1 MDTSKLHELSDDEF
15 MQIQSAPVDEA
26 PVVTEAAQAAAA
38 VVIDEQNPL
47 AQEPVVNQPL
57 EEQTQELS
65 QEELDAQAAAAEPQL
80 DEHGQPVIPAASTT
94 VEEAPNYQV
103 MYESLTAP
111 IKANGK
117 DLVLSPDELRQLAQK
132 GANYTQKMQA
142 LAPHRKTLLM
152 LENNKLDAERLS
164 FLIDLDRKDP
174 AAIQKFLKESGL
186 NPLDIDT
193 DAEPTYKGGNH
204 TVSDEE
210 ANFKEA
216 LEVAESS
223 DSGKAILTDIH
234 KQWDQASKELLF
246 KQPGI
251 IDTMVSQL
259 DNGIYTRIVGEM
271 DRQRMI
277 GTLPAGFN
285 WLENYKHVGDQM
297 VATGKFSDLVAQ
309 DDQSRQTTLPVAA
322 APVATRVIAPKPQVA
337 PNAKAAAAAP
347 SRVAAAPA
355 KAVKNPLEMDDD
367 EFLKQFQNRL

>member
-1 MDTSKLHELSDDEF
+1 MDTSKLHELTDDEF
-15 MQIQSAPVDEA
+15 MQLQTAPVDEVPAVVEAA
-26 PVVTEAAQAAAA
+26 PVAAS
-38 VVIDEQNPL
+38 VIDEQNPL
-47 AQEPVVNQPL
+47 ATQEPAPVVVDEQPDD
-57 EEQTQELS
+57 QQLS

-80 DEHGQPVIPAASTT
+80 DEHGQPVVAAP
-94 VEEAPNYQV
+94 VVAEEAPNYQM

-117 DLVLSPDELRQLAQK
+117 DLVLSPEELRQLAQK

-164 FLIDLDRKDP
+164 FLIDLNRKDP
-174 AAIQKFLKESGL
+174 AAIQKFLKESGV

-193 DAEPTYKGGNH
+193 DAEPTYQGGNH
-204 TVSDEE
+204 TVTDEE
-210 ANFKEA
+210 ANFQEA
-216 LEVAESS
+216 LDSAKTTE
-223 DSGKAILTDIH
+223 SGKAIITDIAN
-234 KQWDQASKELLF
+234 QWDQASKELLF

-251 IDTMVSQL
+251 IDTMVTQL

-277 GTLPAGFN
+277 GNLPIGN
-285 WLENYKHVGDQM
+285 SWLQNYKDVGDQM
-297 VATGKFSDLVAQ
+297 VATGKFADLVAQ
-309 DDQSRQTTLPVAA
+309 QEQSSQTTPPVAA

-347 SRVAAAPA
+347 SRAAAASA
-355 KAVKNPLEMDDD
+355 KAVINPLEMNDD